1 MLATGAALAQP
12 KAIDAA
18 KDPVAALKDVAKP
31 NDNTASKESGKDA
44 DAGKEPGTKDD
55 EPKKLT
61 TDIVDKIE
69 KMQFN
74 RLLEQ
79 NAPMNWIV
87 LGIALLSGVV
97 LGRVLA
103 FILHR
108 FASRLRDRNWPIA
121 GHLLSDFA
129 SPLSLALLTTG
140 IWVGLVQI
148 RMAEPLRQF
157 TDDILLLLISVAV
170 VWLVFNFVGVVDVIL
185 TRRKQ
190 NGRSSVDRTA
200 VDLIRKTGRL
210 FVLIVA
216 VLFIA
221 ENVLGANITSWLAGL
236 GIIGLAVS
244 LAAQDSLKNVFGSL
258 TIYLDKPFGIGD
270 LVEYT
275 GVMGVVEHIGFRA
288 TTIRSLEGPVL
299 NVPNAK
305 IVSDPVKNVS
315 ARNFIRR
322 KLEIALVYETT
333 AEQIQQAMD
342 ILRELTESEDLREA
356 IQHEESDEQPAPPRI
371 YFDELASDHLRLVVY
386 YWHKPGDWWQYKD
399 HASRLNLQILM
410 RFKDAGLRF
419 AFPTQTVHLAG
430 STPPRQRE
438 GEVQDDKHANNSESK
453 RNEPAA
459 SSKTDEVKGPPE
471 HEAEDHV
478 EEGESDDGGDDGR

>member
-1 MLATGAALAQP
+1 MERIGTRKSGRPATHGWARAPFLACVTSIILMLATGAALAQP

-170 VWLVFNFVGVVDVIL
+170 VWLVFSFVGVVDVIL

-236 GIIGLAVS
+236 GIISMAV
-244 LAAQDSLKNVFGSL
+244 APGAQN
-258 TIYLDKPFGIGD
+258 
-270 LVEYT
+270 
-275 GVMGVVEHIGFRA
+275 
-288 TTIRSLEGPVL
+288 
-299 NVPNAK
+299 
-305 IVSDPVKNVS
+305 
-315 ARNFIRR
+315 
-322 KLEIALVYETT
+322 
-333 AEQIQQAMD
+333 
-342 ILRELTESEDLREA
+342 
-356 IQHEESDEQPAPPRI
+356 
-371 YFDELASDHLRLVVY
+371 
-386 YWHKPGDWWQYKD
+386 
-399 HASRLNLQILM
+399 
-410 RFKDAGLRF
+410 
-419 AFPTQTVHLAG
+419 
-430 STPPRQRE
+430 
-438 GEVQDDKHANNSESK
+438 
-453 RNEPAA
+453 
-459 SSKTDEVKGPPE
+459 
-471 HEAEDHV
+471 
-478 EEGESDDGGDDGR
+478 